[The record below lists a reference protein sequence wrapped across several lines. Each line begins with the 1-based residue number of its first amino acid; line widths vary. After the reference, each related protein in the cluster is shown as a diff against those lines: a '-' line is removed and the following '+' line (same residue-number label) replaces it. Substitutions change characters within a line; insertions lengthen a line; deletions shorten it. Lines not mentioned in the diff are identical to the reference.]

1 MEIPWYSM
9 VGLGITAAIVLW
21 EVIDFFGS
29 FTAIRKAKARMIAAE
44 AEAIEI
50 ESLARLRDM
59 ARRWQKPPIKKGS
72 TMTTKRL
79 SNIKLSLLRA
89 TKQYND
95 LCGDLPT
102 KRDIIWLANLRGNRT
117 PNRTVSGRYKIVD
130 TLINDGYLTNHSTG
144 PVYALR
150 ITRKGIEAL
159 S

>member
-1 MEIPWYSM
+1 
-9 VGLGITAAIVLW
+9 
-21 EVIDFFGS
+21 
-29 FTAIRKAKARMIAAE
+29 
-44 AEAIEI
+44 
-50 ESLARLRDM
+50 
-59 ARRWQKPPIKKGS
+59 
-72 TMTTKRL
+72 MTTTQL

-89 TKQYND
+89 TQQYND

-102 KRDIIWLANLRGNRT
+102 KRDIIWRADLRGSKT
-117 PNRTVSGRYKIVD
+117 PHNTVVGRYKIVD